1 MVLGTGSKH
10 AARVYTKEGFNHLL
24 GGLSEATRGYNPDD
38 EGEWIMVRAV
48 SQGSIVP
55 FLPGDFHDNS
65 CTVADIEVEPL
76 QRCHLAGLVLLLC
89 CTESC
94 HGKLTMVGI
103 ETGVEAEG
111 ALLKLLASDQI
122 KCFVAIHAKSRQP
135 CGIKVVLDGTEN
147 LFAVTEAAEN
157 KLNSC

>member
-1 MVLGTGSKH
+1 MGTGSKH

-55 FLPGDFHDNS
+55 FLRGDFHDNS

-135 CGIKVVLDGTEN
+135 CGIKVVLDGKEN
-147 LFAVTEAAEN
+147 LFALTEAAEN

>member
-1 MVLGTGSKH
+1 MFGWG
-10 AARVYTKEGFNHLL
+10 ARKW
-24 GGLSEATRGYNPDD
+24 EATRGYNPDD
-38 EGEWIMVRAV
+38 EGEWMMVRAV

>member
-1 MVLGTGSKH
+1 MGTGSKH

-24 GGLSEATRGYNPDD
+24 GGLYEATRGYNPDD
-38 EGEWIMVRAV
+38 EGEWMMVRAV

>member
-1 MVLGTGSKH
+1 M
-10 AARVYTKEGFNHLL
+10 
-24 GGLSEATRGYNPDD
+24 
-38 EGEWIMVRAV
+38 MVRAV

-147 LFAVTEAAEN
+147 LFTVTEAAEN

>member
-1 MVLGTGSKH
+1 MGTGSKH
-10 AARVYTKEGFNHLL
+10 AARVYIKEGFKHLL
-24 GGLSEATRGYNPDD
+24 GGLAEATRGYNPDD
-38 EGEWIMVRAV
+38 EGEWMMVRAV

>member
-1 MVLGTGSKH
+1 MGTGSKH

-38 EGEWIMVRAV
+38 EGEWMMVRAV

-94 HGKLTMVGI
+94 HGKLSMVGI

>member
-1 MVLGTGSKH
+1 MGTGSKH

-135 CGIKVVLDGTEN
+135 CGIKVVLDGKEN
-147 LFAVTEAAEN
+147 LFALTEAAEI